1 MRLLFLPI
9 FFAFSV
15 FCYSQSYNCENE
27 VPIGYTNICLPE
39 IIGMEECYS
48 DPLVGLFYDSFKGG
62 SDEIILGA
70 YLLDEVYEDR
80 YEHFFED
87 GAGDEYIKVFTL
99 EQMQNLYVGQEE
111 LDYMYELMCSTLEE
125 YDESLRNRIDRVL
138 DDAFEDDYGFDV
150 DVQVGKPILIKK
162 YDHSENIRSFIAI
175 TKFVVDDYKFVQ
187 VMVSNLAI
195 VNNRMLL
202 YAYYKE
208 YFDSEDIRSAKSNSD
223 YFGYSLNKL
232 ND

>member
-1 MRLLFLPI
+1 MRLLFLPL
-9 FFAFSV
+9 FFAFTGIGLAH
-15 FCYSQSYNCENE
+15 SQNCNNE
-27 VPIGYTNICLPE
+27 VPIGYINICLPE

-99 EQMQNLYVGQEE
+99 EELQNIYVDEE
-111 LDYMYELMCSTLEE
+111 DLDYMYELMCSALEE
-125 YDESLRNRIDRVL
+125 YDESLKNRIDKAL
-138 DDAFEDDYGFDV
+138 DDALEGDFGFDV
-150 DVQVGKPILIKK
+150 DIQVGKPVLIKK
-162 YDHSENIRSFIAI
+162 YNHSENIRSFIVI
-175 TKFVVDDYKFVQ
+175 TKFVIEDYKFVQ

-208 YFDSEDIRSAKSNSD
+208 YFDSEDIRSAKSSSD
-223 YFGYSLNKL
+223 YLNS
-232 ND
+232 